1 MASIYTTILA
11 RIALTLCPCI
21 SSCLCI
27 VLGKLRDNGSVS
39 ILSNPIAEYPVDFV
53 LLAMAPVVRIEP
65 NGVQTLLLFDNAR
78 EDLERNGW
86 RVFVEKFE
94 GFNLAVAQQFAL
106 TFDGCRAK
114 IGDVQLELN
123 EDFISSATGLPAV
136 GQKWFKNSKVDE
148 VPWSLLFTS
157 RKINSCDKGMP
168 VTALKPRWHDL
179 LAIIKQFVTC
189 EGRYGLVFL
198 YHLRLLMSF
207 IDFPLNMPYFLLR
220 SLYKMA
226 KRFKRE
232 KADSSLFHHCLIKII
247 MVHQLKLNGDCW
259 DAFLLRNGFASPE
272 IGQVDKS
279 VVTET
284 LVGPVIPPPSLFP
297 SVEPSTYPNTT
308 QPDTLPDSC
317 PKDGG
322 KPVKKSAKKKGKGN
336 SDINYK
342 GKKAARWVSR
352 CARNKPKENTD
363 QKPILLSEDS
373 DSEIERFLTEE
384 YPYSHG
390 LCSVKPY
397 DYVTNLPPCLRDNP
411 NFPGIKLDREPTG
424 QIRSS
429 SPVNTQPVQPQCNEC
444 QSWLDR
450 YYRDV
455 PLLQSRIKSL
465 EDRVNVLTKEND
477 RLQNCSS

>member
-1 MASIYTTILA
+1 
-11 RIALTLCPCI
+11 
-21 SSCLCI
+21 
-27 VLGKLRDNGSVS
+27 
-39 ILSNPIAEYPVDFV
+39 
-53 LLAMAPVVRIEP
+53 
-65 NGVQTLLLFDNAR
+65 
-78 EDLERNGW
+78 
-86 RVFVEKFE
+86 
-94 GFNLAVAQQFAL
+94 
-106 TFDGCRAK
+106 
-114 IGDVQLELN
+114 
-123 EDFISSATGLPAV
+123 V

-179 LAIIKQFVTC
+179 LAIVKQFVTC
-189 EGRYGLVFL
+189 EGRYSLVFL

-220 SLYKMA
+220 SLYKMV
-226 KRFKRE
+226 KCFKRE
-232 KADSSLFHHCLIKII
+232 KSDSSLFHHCLIKVI
-247 MVHQLKLNGDCW
+247 MVHQLKLNGNCW
-259 DAFLLRNGFASPE
+259 DAFLLRNGFSSPE

-308 QPDTLPDSC
+308 QPDTLPNSC

-322 KPVKKSAKKKGKGN
+322 NPVKKSTKKKGKGN

-342 GKKAARWVSR
+342 GKKAVRWVSR

-363 QKPILLSEDS
+363 QKPILLSEDFNS
-373 DSEIERFLTEE
+373 KIKRFLTEE

-397 DYVTNLPPCLRDNP
+397 DYVTNLPPCLRDDP
-411 NFPGIKLDREPTG
+411 NFPRIKLDREPTG
-424 QIRSS
+424 QIRIS
-429 SPVNTQPVQPQCNEC
+429 SPMHTQPVQPQCNEC
-444 QSWLDR
+444 QLWLDR

-465 EDRVNVLTKEND
+465 ED
-477 RLQNCSS
+477 

>member
-1 MASIYTTILA
+1 
-11 RIALTLCPCI
+11 
-21 SSCLCI
+21 
-27 VLGKLRDNGSVS
+27 
-39 ILSNPIAEYPVDFV
+39 
-53 LLAMAPVVRIEP
+53 
-65 NGVQTLLLFDNAR
+65 
-78 EDLERNGW
+78 
-86 RVFVEKFE
+86 
-94 GFNLAVAQQFAL
+94 
-106 TFDGCRAK
+106 
-114 IGDVQLELN
+114 
-123 EDFISSATGLPAV
+123 
-136 GQKWFKNSKVDE
+136 
-148 VPWSLLFTS
+148 
-157 RKINSCDKGMP
+157 
-168 VTALKPRWHDL
+168 
-179 LAIIKQFVTC
+179 
-189 EGRYGLVFL
+189 
-198 YHLRLLMSF
+198 
-207 IDFPLNMPYFLLR
+207 
-220 SLYKMA
+220 
-226 KRFKRE
+226 
-232 KADSSLFHHCLIKII
+232 

-279 VVTET
+279 IVTET
-284 LVGPVIPPPSLFP
+284 LVGPVIPPPSLLP

-308 QPDTLPDSC
+308 QPDTLPDSY

-322 KPVKKSAKKKGKGN
+322 KPVKKSAKKKCKGN

-397 DYVTNLPPCLRDNP
+397 DYVTNLPPCLRNNP
-411 NFPGIKLDREPTG
+411 NFPGIKLDREPTS

-429 SPVNTQPVQPQCNEC
+429 SPVNTQPVRPQCNEC

-455 PLLQSRIKSL
+455 PLLQSQIKSL

-477 RLQNCSS
+477 RLQNVAQANDKRQKTTGSVVFKNVEAATAIVNSKIA